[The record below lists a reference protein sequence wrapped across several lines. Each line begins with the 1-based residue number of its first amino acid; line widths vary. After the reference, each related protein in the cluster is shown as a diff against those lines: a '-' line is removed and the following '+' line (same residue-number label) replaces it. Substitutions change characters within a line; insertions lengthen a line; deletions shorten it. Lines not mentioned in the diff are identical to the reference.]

1 MITIVFVDPTG
12 KEHPVEA
19 EPGQSLMQAATGA
32 LIPGIEASCGGNCI
46 CATCH
51 CHVDARWFA
60 QLRPADALEQ
70 DMLACTNEVQPNSR
84 LSCQVPLSEALDGM
98 VVHVAASQ
106 H

>member
-1 MITIVFVDPTG
+1 MIKITFIDPAG
-12 KEHPVEA
+12 KQHAVEA
-19 EPGQSLMQAATGA
+19 ETGQSLMQAATAA

-60 QLRPADALEQ
+60 QLREPDALER
-70 DMLACTNEVQPNSR
+70 DMLAYTNEVQPTSR
-84 LSCQVPLSEALDGM
+84 LSCQVPLTEALDGM
-98 VVHVAASQ
+98 IVHVAASQ

>member
-1 MITIVFVDPTG
+1 MINIVFIDPTG
-12 KEHPVEA
+12 REHRVEA
-19 EPGQSLMQAATGA
+19 SPGQSLMQAATGA

-51 CHVDARWFA
+51 CHVEAVWFA
-60 QLRPADALEQ
+60 KLPAPDALEQ
-70 DMLACTNEVQPNSR
+70 EMLACTNEVRPTSR
-84 LSCQVPLSEALDGM
+84 LSCQVPLSAALDGL

>member
-1 MITIVFVDPTG
+1 MIKIVFIDPAG
-12 KEHPVEA
+12 KEHRVDA
-19 EPGQSLMQAATGA
+19 EPGQSLMQAATAA

-51 CHVDARWFA
+51 CHVDAGWFA
-60 QLRPADALEQ
+60 KLPKPDALEQ
-70 DMLACTNEVQPNSR
+70 DMLACTNEVQPTSR
-84 LSCQVPLSEALDGM
+84 LSCQVPLTEALDGM

>member
-1 MITIVFVDPTG
+1 MTKIVFVDPTG

-19 EPGQSLMQAATGA
+19 TPGQSLMQAATGA

-51 CHVDARWFA
+51 CYVDATA
-60 QLRPADALEQ
+60 LAHLPAPDEIERSMLEC
-70 DMLACTNEVQPNSR
+70 LAEPRSNSR
-84 LSCQVPLSEALDGM
+84 LTCQVPVTEAMDG
-98 VVHVAASQ
+98 VRVHVAASQ

>member
-1 MITIVFVDPTG
+1 MIKIVFIDPTG
-12 KEHPVEA
+12 KEHAVDA
-19 EPGQSLMQAATGA
+19 EPGQSLMQAATAA
-32 LIPGIEASCGGNCI
+32 LVPGIEASCGGNCI

-60 QLRPADALEQ
+60 KLPAADAIER
-70 DMLACTNEVQPNSR
+70 DMLDATMQMQPTSR

-98 VVHVAASQ
+98 IVHVAASQ